1 MLEEQAKKD
10 ADKKAKDVE
19 KARKEQENKDKEV
32 KKKAEEE
39 RKRIEKKKQKEMEER
54 EKKTKEAKRIIEAIA
69 QEEREKLPWG
79 AGGKKPSL
87 KETLFGKEKK
97 PELRKKPVPETATV
111 EAPIVPKPV
120 SRWDVRKTKEKSD

>member
-1 MLEEQAKKD
+1 M
-10 ADKKAKDVE
+10 
-19 KARKEQENKDKEV
+19 ENQR
-32 KKKAEEE
+32 KKAE
-39 RKRIEKKKQKEMEER
+39 RKKQAEIKGVR
-54 EKKTKEAKRIIEAIA
+54 GVIEAIA